1 MKVVK
6 ALNNNMVL
14 VRDQDGGELIC
25 QGKGIG
31 FQKRTGDSLEE
42 EKIERRFV
50 PESASESRHFQE
62 LFTEIPD
69 EYWEIAE
76 EVLEYAR
83 KECNVHVSDRI
94 ILPLCDHMAGSVER
108 CRNSVTLDN
117 PMLWDIKRIYPS
129 EFRIGKH
136 AIKVLKDRFGT
147 EMKQDEAAFI
157 AYHFVNAELSARN
170 SVSADE
176 ISKLIGSV
184 VDIVQQSF
192 QTQLDD
198 EEWNYQR
205 FLTHLKFFARRVLSR
220 ECVENAEDDDI
231 FTELSGRFVHVKN
244 CVDRIADFILIDY
257 HYDISSDERL
267 YLLIHIER
275 VTRRIRTDAVGS
287 KE

>member
-1 MKVVK
+1 MKVIK

-14 VRDQDGGELIC
+14 VRNRDGNELIC

-42 EKIERRFV
+42 DKIERRFI
-50 PESASESRHFQE
+50 PENASESRHFQE

-76 EVLEYAR
+76 DVLDYAR

-108 CRNSVTLDN
+108 SRENVTLDN
-117 PMLWDIKRIYPS
+117 PMLWDIKRIYPA
-129 EFRIGKH
+129 EFRIGKY
-136 AIKVLKDRFGT
+136 ALKVLKERFGADLP
-147 EMKQDEAAFI
+147 QDEAAFI
-157 AYHFVNAELSARN
+157 AYHFVNAELSTRTT
-170 SVSADE
+170 VSPDE
-176 ISKLIGSV
+176 VSKLIGSV

-192 QTQLDD
+192 QTQLDE

-205 FLTHLKFFARRVLSR
+205 FLTHLKFFAKRILSK
-220 ECVENAEDDDI
+220 ECFENAEDDDI

-244 CVDRIADFILIDY
+244 CVDRIADYILIEY

-267 YLLIHIER
+267 YLLIHLER
-275 VTRRIRTDAVGS
+275 VTRRIRS
-287 KE
+287 K